1 MASLSQRIPLLH
13 SMETVEAL
21 AAKWRETLQAFL
33 SPPPPPPQKKLVLIL
48 HKINKFFDM
57 ILKILLN
64 KKMSERK
71 KVQRRPIIILVEIV
85 KTNMSIKE
93 VITFVNYSTPK
104 FRINVLLLL

>member
-1 MASLSQRIPLLH
+1 
-13 SMETVEAL
+13 
-21 AAKWRETLQAFL
+21 
-33 SPPPPPPQKKLVLIL
+33 
-48 HKINKFFDM
+48 M

>member
-33 SPPPPPPQKKLVLIL
+33 PTPKKNIVLIL

-71 KVQRRPIIILVEIV
+71 KGKRRPIIILVEVV
-85 KTNMSIKE
+85 KTN
-93 VITFVNYSTPK
+93 VH
-104 FRINVLLLL
+104 

>member
-1 MASLSQRIPLLH
+1 
-13 SMETVEAL
+13 METVEAL
-21 AAKWRETLQAFL
+21 AAKWRETLQAF
-33 SPPPPPPQKKLVLIL
+33 PPPQKKKLVLIL

-57 ILKILLN
+57 ILKFLLN
-64 KKMSERK
+64 KKKSERK

>member
-1 MASLSQRIPLLH
+1 
-13 SMETVEAL
+13 METVEAL
-21 AAKWRETLQAFL
+21 AAKWRRLCRLF
-33 SPPPPPPQKKLVLIL
+33 SPPHPTQKKKKKLVLIL

>member
-33 SPPPPPPQKKLVLIL
+33 PQKKKKLVLIL

-71 KVQRRPIIILVEIV
+71 KGKRRPIIILVEVV
-85 KTNMSIKE
+85 KTN
-93 VITFVNYSTPK
+93 VH
-104 FRINVLLLL
+104 

>member
-33 SPPPPPPQKKLVLIL
+33 SPPPKKKLVLIL

-71 KVQRRPIIILVEIV
+71 KGKRRPIIILVEVV
-85 KTNMSIKE
+85 KTN
-93 VITFVNYSTPK
+93 VH
-104 FRINVLLLL
+104 

>member
-33 SPPPPPPQKKLVLIL
+33 PPKKKKLVLIL

-57 ILKILLN
+57 ILKNLL
-64 KKMSERK
+64 KKK
-71 KVQRRPIIILVEIV
+71 K
-85 KTNMSIKE
+85 
-93 VITFVNYSTPK
+93 
-104 FRINVLLLL
+104 